1 MIRNSGFRKFMAL
14 LAFYSTEFSNYRAEF
29 VIYLLG
35 GSQPIIML
43 FIWVTLNNS
52 GQLSGDYTSTHFVC
66 YFLLIYAV
74 RNCNA
79 MWFPW
84 AMDEEIRQGD
94 LSFKLLR
101 PVNPY
106 WNYLAYQLADNV
118 IRIPLMLPVLIGGFY
133 VTSAYTELSPTHLPL
148 ALLSLLFG
156 ISIHF
161 YSNFLMGTVS
171 FWLERTRALEMMY
184 YSMLILL
191 GGAIVPLELF
201 PDGLRQIVMFTPFP
215 YLLGFPVD
223 VAMGRLGGAELVR
236 GFAMQAVWVLLI
248 GFAGRALWRAGTK
261 GYSGAGA

>member
-1 MIRNSGFRKFMAL
+1 MTRNSGLRKFQAL

-29 VIYLLG
+29 VIYLIG
-35 GSQPIIML
+35 GTQPLIML

-52 GQLSGDYTSTHFVC
+52 GQLRSDYTSTHFIC

-84 AMDEEIRQGD
+84 ALDDEIRQGD

-118 IRIPLMLPVLIGGFY
+118 IRVPLMLPFLIGGFY
-133 VTSAYTELSPTHLPL
+133 VTSAYVELSLGHLPL
-148 ALLSLLFG
+148 AILALLGG
-156 ISIHF
+156 IAIHF
-161 YSNFLMGTVS
+161 YANFLMGTAS

-201 PDGLRQIVMFTPFP
+201 PDGLRQLVLFTPFP

-223 VAMGRLGGAELVR
+223 IAMGNLSTAELIR
-236 GFAMQAVWVLLI
+236 GFVTQVSWILVI
-248 GFAGRALWRAGTK
+248 GLAGRAFWRAGIK
-261 GYSGAGA
+261 SYSGAGA

>member
-1 MIRNSGFRKFMAL
+1 M
-14 LAFYSTEFSNYRAEF
+14 
-29 VIYLLG
+29 IYLVG
-35 GSQPIIML
+35 GTQPLIML
-43 FIWVTLNNS
+43 FIWVTLNAS
-52 GQLSGDYTSTHFVC
+52 GQLSGDYTSTHFIC

-84 AMDEEIRQGD
+84 ALDEEIRKGD

-118 IRIPLMLPVLIGGFY
+118 IRVPLMLPFLIGGFY
-133 VTSAYTELSPTHLPL
+133 VTSAHVELSTSHLPL
-148 ALLSLLFG
+148 AFLALLGG
-156 ISIHF
+156 IAIHF
-161 YSNFLMGTVS
+161 FANFLMGTAS

-201 PDGLRQIVMFTPFP
+201 PDGLQQVVMFTPFP

-223 VAMGRLGGAELVR
+223 IAMGNLSGPDMAR
-236 GFAMQAVWVLLI
+236 GFATQAVWVVLTGLV
-248 GFAGRALWRAGTK
+248 GRAMWISGTK
-261 GYSGAGA
+261 SYSGAGA